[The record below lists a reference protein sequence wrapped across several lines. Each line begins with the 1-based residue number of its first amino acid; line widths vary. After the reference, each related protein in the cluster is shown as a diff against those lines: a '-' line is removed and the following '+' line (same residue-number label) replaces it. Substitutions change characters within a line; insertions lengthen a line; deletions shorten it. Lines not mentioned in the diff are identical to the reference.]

1 MAKAKKAKELQELGK
16 WKVGQKVT
24 LRGNNSLSIKP
35 ITKITD
41 GRGGTIYAGDYK
53 FDERGRERTSDSW
66 HFRTI
71 TLTTD
76 EDRLE
81 IAGKNARNKLYQV
94 EWQKLDYREAIA
106 IEQFLNMVVG
116 SFE

>member
-71 TLTTD
+71 TPATH
-76 EDRLE
+76 EDQIELS
-81 IAGKNARNKLYQV
+81 GKIARNRLYKV
-94 EWQKLDYREAIA
+94 EWLELDYEKAIKV
-106 IEQFLNMVVG
+106 EKFLNENG
-116 SFE
+116 IN